1 LQQEYGRH
9 YYGRRDLTLTEEVKQ
24 SALKR
29 SAAKPAG
36 FGRFKV
42 KRMGDLDGYKFF
54 LDAPDN
60 NGRDAEAWVLV
71 RGSGTEPLLRVY
83 SEAATPELV
92 QEILDSTVEFVNE
105 KSAASSK

>member
-1 LQQEYGRH
+1 
-9 YYGRRDLTLTEEVKQ
+9 
-24 SALKR
+24 
-29 SAAKPAG
+29 
-36 FGRFKV
+36 
-42 KRMGDLDGYKFF
+42 MGDLDGYKFF